1 MGSSC
6 LKVHSYDFVFYFTE
20 MGEAHIRE
28 LCKEFP
34 RFTESDVLDL
44 KLQFQT
50 FDLNQDGIID
60 YNEL

>member
-1 MGSSC
+1 MGQ
-6 LKVHSYDFVFYFTE
+6 KQ
-20 MGEAHIRE
+20 IRE
-28 LCKEFP
+28 ICKEFP

-60 YNEL
+60 YKEL